1 MFLARKILDKGSRLI
16 FENYTAGTYTVDL
29 VPNKYVISLIGP
41 AGGNAAIWYRT
52 AAGAK
57 NDATYALGGVGG
69 VIEVVVQVTQA
80 TKATIVVGAGGAS
93 SVKKDYASTNSSQ
106 SGAGANSAITGIEGL
121 ELVAGAGGG
130 AYVAKSGYSLT
141 ITPGAQGTNVCSG
154 TPVLKIVSNNKKTI
168 KSAGGSRPY
177 DNTPTGSVQTLNENW
192 SDQQVG
198 ATGILSWS
206 NQTWVG
212 TGNGLPGGVKIRTAT
227 SADLS

>member
-1 MFLARKILDKGSRLI
+1 MFLARKILDKGSRII
-16 FENYTAGTYTVDL
+16 FENYTAGTYTLDL

-69 VIEVVVQVTQA
+69 VIEVVVQVTKA
-80 TKATIVVGAGGAS
+80 TKATIVVGSGGS
-93 SVKKDYASTNSSQ
+93 SNVKKDYASTNSSQ
-106 SGAGANSAITGIEGL
+106 SGAGANSTITGIEGL

-141 ITPGAQGTNVCSG
+141 ITPGTQGKNVCVG
-154 TPVLKIVSNNKKTI
+154 TPVLKVVSNNKKTI
-168 KSAGGSRPY
+168 KSKGGSAPY

-227 SADLS
+227 SADLA

>member
-52 AAGAK
+52 AANAS

-93 SVKKDYASTNSSQ
+93 SVKSDYVSTNSSQ
-106 SGAGANSAITGIEGL
+106 SGAGANSTITGIEGL
-121 ELVAGAGGG
+121 ELIAGAGGG
-130 AYVAKSGYSLT
+130 AYVAKSGYSVT
-141 ITPGAQGTNVCSG
+141 TTPGTQGTNTCSG
-154 TPVLKIVSNNKKTI
+154 DGVIKIISNNSKTI
-168 KSAGGSRPY
+168 ESDGRTYPY
-177 DNTPTGSVQTLNENW
+177 NTRPTGSVQTLNENW
-192 SDQQVG
+192 PDQQVG

-227 SADLS
+227 SADLV